1 MVQANQQDDD
11 RYKRLCERIVERC
24 RQQNWYG
31 PDYHSYTSHRG
42 YFYIDGELQSR
53 EPSHDLETHFEFPLA
68 TEEQLRLSEAVMGF
82 EHPPF
87 LRALYLQVANG
98 GFGPGS
104 GLTGALGGFCY
115 WIHRDPRYTAMQK
128 EKLVKKYGEASCLDW
143 FSDFFDP
150 ILFDLEQHEERYDH
164 PRDISLSRREWP
176 TYFLHLCKDE
186 GQDDV
191 YLHAKSGHL
200 YAAVR
205 GYGGEATLRGDEMST
220 RLFRI
225 DGSLE
230 DWFERWLDGI
240 PPVQWYQK

>member
-24 RQQNWYG
+24 RLQNWYG

-42 YFYIDGELQSR
+42 YFYINEKLQMR
-53 EPSHDLETHFEFPLA
+53 EPSHALETHFEFPPA

-82 EHPPF
+82 EHPP
-87 LRALYLQVANG
+87 LLQTLYLQVANG
-98 GFGPGS
+98 GFGPGR

-115 WIHRDPRYTAMQK
+115 WTSRDPRYTAMQK
-128 EKLVKKYGEASCLDW
+128 ERLVEKYGEAFPEL
-143 FSDFFDP
+143 FDP
-150 ILFDLEQHEERYDH
+150 IPFDLEQHEERYDH
-164 PRDISLSRREWP
+164 PREVSLSEREWP
-176 TYFLHLCKDE
+176 TYFLHLCEDE
-186 GQDDV
+186 GQDHV

-200 YAAVR
+200 YVAS
-205 GYGGEATLRGDEMST
+205 GPYGGEPTLRGDEVST

-225 DGSLE
+225 DGLLE

>member
-42 YFYIDGELQSR
+42 YFYIDGKLQMR
-53 EPSHDLETHFEFPLA
+53 EPSHDLETHFEFPPA

-82 EHPPF
+82 EHPPL
-87 LRALYLQVANG
+87 LRMLYLQVANG
-98 GFGPGS
+98 GFGPGR

-115 WIHRDPRYTAMQK
+115 WTSRDPRYTAMQK
-128 EKLVKKYGEASCLDW
+128 ERSVEKYGDAYPDL
-143 FSDFFDP
+143 FAP
-150 ILFDLEQHEERYDH
+150 VPFDLEQHEERYDH
-164 PRDISLSRREWP
+164 PRDISLSREEWP
-176 TYFLHLCKDE
+176 TYFLHLCEDE
-186 GQDDV
+186 GQDHV

-200 YAAVR
+200 YAAVE

-220 RLFRI
+220 RLHRI